1 MNRTSIAQKSV
12 ICLSLLYFLPISYLI
27 PGSVNLQPGTFP
39 ALTYLQYILV
49 VAALFLSVAGGYLY
63 ARTCRQK
70 YLIPAVGN
78 LFFAILLLLL
88 VPMFG
93 MTPYGISGALT
104 IYLYFLYPVNLIL
117 LIPAWFAIPGV
128 KTPHHIPQI
137 LALITTLM
145 AVGSFFVLLIFQGS
159 LTPGELNSLFAVW
172 MTALTITGILSGL
185 ILIHRGLHHPEV
197 AEPVSS
203 SSVLT

>member
-12 ICLSLLYFLPISYLI
+12 ICLSFLYFLPIFYLI

-39 ALTYLQYILV
+39 ALTYLQYILT
-49 VAALFLSVAGGYLY
+49 VAALLLSVAGGYLY

-78 LFFAILLLLL
+78 LFFAILLLLFA
-88 VPMFG
+88 PMFG
-93 MTPYGISGALT
+93 ITPAGIFDALT

-117 LIPAWFAIPGV
+117 LIPAWFVIPGV
-128 KTPHHIPQI
+128 ETPHHIPQI
-137 LALITTLM
+137 LALVTTLM
-145 AVGSFFVLLIFQGS
+145 EVGSFFVLITCQGI
-159 LTPGELNSLFAVW
+159 LTDGELTTLLTVW
-172 MTALTITGILSGL
+172 MTILTITGILSGL

-197 AEPVSS
+197 SS
-203 SSVLT
+203 S